1 MPPEHP
7 THRYFLWLTLLVIAL
22 ALLGF
27 GFGFSLLSFTPA
39 PAPAVERYLEP
50 PKPADYV
57 SAQRG
62 FQYFVSYT
70 DNGFVPDKLTVKK
83 GETVRFTGNS
93 SAPFQLTV
101 AGATAQVSA
110 KGEYFEYTF
119 AKTGTFTYGDGT
131 KKGIVTVK

>member
-1 MPPEHP
+1 MPSAHP
-7 THRYFLWLTLLVIAL
+7 THRYFLWLALLVIAL

-70 DNGFVPDKLTVKK
+70 DNGFVPKKLTVKK
-83 GETVRFTGNS
+83 GETVRFTNNT
-93 SAPFQLTV
+93 SAPLQLTL
-101 AGATAQVSA
+101 AGAEPPILNR
-110 KGEYFEYTF
+110 GEYFEYTF
-119 AKTGTFTYGDGT
+119 ASSGSFDYSDGT
-131 KKGIVTVK
+131 NAGTVTVN